1 MRLSASLIATQ
12 AEELTNTVGERCILL
27 RQLNIPYIEN
37 LAVLGNKYDAVDL
50 TGNHITKLANF
61 PRKSMER
68 LQSLYV
74 ADNAIEA
81 VDGKNLSKT
90 LINLKNLDLS
100 GNKIGILSEV
110 SKLNALRK
118 LEVLSL
124 LGNPVSRR
132 QHYRLYVINQID
144 SLKILDYQKV
154 TQKERAQA
162 KRLALSSAGA
172 ALEEDVQEEAKTFV
186 PGAGRTAEEA
196 FSHSFTPEQK
206 QQIREMIEQ
215 ADDPEEI
222 DVIEASVARGEFP
235 AFASRK
241 RKSFGDGDDAGKKA
255 RTE

>member
-1 MRLSASLIATQ
+1 VLVRLNFFL
-12 AEELTNTVGERCILL
+12 RCVKLL
-27 RQLNIPYIEN
+27 ACLFCFSQTKSSCSNWL
-37 LAVLGNKYDAVDL
+37 YDAFMYFL
-50 TGNHITKLANF
+50 TH
-61 PRKSMER
+61 
-68 LQSLYV
+68 
-74 ADNAIEA
+74 
-81 VDGKNLSKT
+81 NLNS
-90 LINLKNLDLS
+90 
-100 GNKIGILSEV
+100 
-110 SKLNALRK
+110 
-118 LEVLSL
+118 
-124 LGNPVSRR
+124 
-132 QHYRLYVINQID
+132 
-144 SLKILDYQKV
+144 
-154 TQKERAQA
+154 
-162 KRLALSSAGA
+162 